1 MASVSEQKWSTFY
14 KKFEPNIKLDKLLKI
29 NYHQITRNFKHK
41 LLGLSRSGIGGKRER
56 QKY

>member
-29 NYHQITRNFKHK
+29 NYH
-41 LLGLSRSGIGGKRER
+41 
-56 QKY
+56 